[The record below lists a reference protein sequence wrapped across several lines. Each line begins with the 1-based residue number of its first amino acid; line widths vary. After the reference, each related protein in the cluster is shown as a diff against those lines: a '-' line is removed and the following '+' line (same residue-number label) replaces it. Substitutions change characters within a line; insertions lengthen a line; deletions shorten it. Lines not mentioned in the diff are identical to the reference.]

1 MAPAPLLAIVEKV
14 FNFALSIT
22 KACTSMEHQAS
33 DWILGNMGRAVTI
46 NAASSAITRCVHSIV
61 SVLSFEYELK
71 DACNPKA
78 KGFAFTS
85 NEARHGDLNLN
96 MRGIGPLLKLV

>member
-1 MAPAPLLAIVEKV
+1 
-14 FNFALSIT
+14 
-22 KACTSMEHQAS
+22 MEHQAS
-33 DWILGNMGRAVTI
+33 AWILGNMGRAVTI

-61 SVLSFEYELK
+61 SVLAFEYELK

-96 MRGIGPLLKLV
+96 MRGIGPLLKLVQNLPRVS